1 MVSRSSSHKSAWL
14 VLVLV
19 LALAGAVAVWQ
30 GMAAPESQPNLV
42 SGNGRLESTS
52 YDVATRLSGRL
63 MALGPKEGDLVKQGD
78 ELGLIDAR
86 DLQAQLLQSEA
97 LVQQARQTAA
107 EARATVFRYQSE
119 RALAATTLKRTQ
131 ELVARKFLSPQ
142 RLDQDRNA
150 VQQADA
156 ALAASRLRVEAAD
169 AAVLAAEANVARI
182 RSNLD
187 DARLLAP
194 VSGRVLYRLA
204 EPGEVLASGARVLTV
219 LDPSD
224 VFMTVFVPSETAG
237 QVQLGA
243 EARLQVDAL
252 GAEAVPARVSFVAE
266 RAQFT
271 PREVETR
278 NEREKL
284 MFRVKLQ
291 LDADWLAAHPDVIKP
306 GMPAVGWLRLDA
318 TQPWP
323 DSLPAR

>member
-1 MVSRSSSHKSAWL
+1 MVSRTSSHKSLWL
-14 VLVLV
+14 VLFLVLV
-19 LALAGAVAVWQ
+19 VAGALLVWQ
-30 GMAAPESQPNLV
+30 KMAASGTPANLV

-63 MALGPKEGDLVKQGD
+63 IALGPKEGDLVKLGD
-78 ELGLIDAR
+78 EVGLIDAR

-107 EARATVFRYQSE
+107 EARATVLRYQSE
-119 RALAATTLKRTQ
+119 RGLAGATLKRTE

-142 RLDQDRNA
+142 RLDQDRSA
-150 VQQADA
+150 VRQADA
-156 ALAASRLRVEAAD
+156 VLAAARLRVEAAD
-169 AAVLAAEANVARI
+169 AAVLAAEANVGRI
-182 RSNLD
+182 QSNLD

-224 VFMTVFVPSETAG
+224 VFMTVFVPAETAG
-237 QVQLGA
+237 QIVLGT

-252 GAEAVPARVSFVAE
+252 GADVVPARVSFVAE

-284 MFRVKLQ
+284 MFRVKLR
-291 LDADWLAAHPDVIKP
+291 LDAEWLAAHPDVIKP

-323 DSLPAR
+323 DSLPER

>member
-1 MVSRSSSHKSAWL
+1 MFSRTFYKKSVLPALAL
-14 VLVLV
+14 VLVV
-19 LALAGAVAVWQ
+19 VAATLAWFRVATP
-30 GMAAPESQPNLV
+30 AAPSGLV
-42 SGNGRLESTS
+42 SGNGRIESTA

-63 MALGPKEGDLVKQGD
+63 IALVPKEGELLVQGA
-78 ELGLIDAR
+78 EVGLIDAR
-86 DLQAQLLQSEA
+86 DLQAQLLQAEA
-97 LVQQARQTAA
+97 LALQAQQAAA
-107 EARATVFRYQSE
+107 EARASVTRYQSE
-119 RALAATTLKRTQ
+119 RTLAGVTLQRTQ
-131 ELVARKFLSPQ
+131 ELVMRKFLSPQ
-142 RLDQDRNA
+142 RLDQDRNM
-150 VQQADA
+150 VRTADA
-156 ALAASRLRVEAAD
+156 ALTAARLHVEAAD
-169 AAVLAAEANVARI
+169 AAVLAAQANVTRI

-224 VFMTVFVPSETAG
+224 AFMTIFVPAETAG
-237 QVQLGA
+237 QVALGA
-243 EARLQVDAL
+243 EARLQIDAL

-323 DSLPAR
+323 GSLPAR